1 MTASDPSVR
10 LFWTTLPG
18 IPLDRPKSLEKP
30 MHNRKPPPDMLLFRA
45 VEARAAGKGWATVG
59 ELVGRSPRTVAKWPQ
74 AYSERW
80 EAALRAAARS
90 LIDVAAAHAVGT
102 LQNLL
107 VSEDERIRAEAAW
120 RLIYQRLEQW
130 KIDVRLFL
138 TEPAGNQTQDDP
150 HTQSIRNLSRE
161 QRLLLLASQRTI
173 RLPALEA
180 GRDVPVPRAG

>member
-1 MTASDPSVR
+1 
-10 LFWTTLPG
+10 
-18 IPLDRPKSLEKP
+18 
-30 MHNRKPPPDMLLFRA
+30 MHNRKPPPDVLLFRA
-45 VEARAAGKGWATVG
+45 VEARAAGKNWATVG
-59 ELVGRSPRTVAKWPQ
+59 ELVGRSPRTVCKWPQ
-74 AYSERW
+74 RYSERW

-107 VSEDERIRAEAAW
+107 VSEDERIRAQAAW

-161 QRLLLLASQRTI
+161 KRLLLLANLRSSPLAGIDGDRP
-173 RLPALEA
+173 LPPA
-180 GRDVPVPRAG
+180 RAG